1 MKLAD
6 TVKTIVFDWGD
17 TLMVDDPRQNTPMVD
32 WPKVSAVPGSSET
45 LAKLHGRYHLALA
58 TSAELSTVEQ
68 IRAALARGGL
78 NEFIDDVFT
87 KNQLNGA
94 RKPEIGFYRGIALKL
109 TLQPDQLLMVGDHYR
124 ADILGASAAG
134 WFTAWYNPM
143 QKTSTQLN
151 PLYDLDLTSLTELPA
166 ALQQSLLPNLTQ
178 CLDWTLIEGTSAA
191 LRSHVELVACVA
203 YTLAAWL
210 RSAGQGV
217 DPLLAHRG
225 GILHDLCKMSA
236 KGQGLNHGQAARAVL
251 LDKGQP
257 RLAEIARTHML
268 FNLIDP
274 ASSPHTW
281 EEKLVYY
288 ADKLIEKNQI
298 LSVEQRLAGFRERYS
313 MVPEMIDQ
321 VSAAILPLEQEIC
334 APLNM
339 DADELLRQM
348 QESFFAD

>member
-45 LAKLHGRYHLALA
+45 LAKLHGRYHLGLA

-68 IRAALARGGL
+68 IRAALARVGL

-94 RKPEIGFYRGIALKL
+94 RKPEIGFYRGIAQKL
-109 TLQPDQLLMVGDHYR
+109 NLQPDQLLMVGDHYR

-143 QKTSTQLN
+143 QKTAPQLN

-166 ALQQSLLPNLTQ
+166 ALQQPLLPNLTQ

-203 YTLAAWL
+203 YTLAAGCGLPVRALTRCWRIAAAFCTICAKCL
-210 RSAGQGV
+210 QKGRGLIMARPPERSCWTKAS
-217 DPLLAHRG
+217 RG
-225 GILHDLCKMSA
+225 
-236 KGQGLNHGQAARAVL
+236 
-251 LDKGQP
+251 
-257 RLAEIARTHML
+257 LAEMPGR
-268 FNLIDP
+268 
-274 ASSPHTW
+274 
-281 EEKLVYY
+281 
-288 ADKLIEKNQI
+288 
-298 LSVEQRLAGFRERYS
+298 
-313 MVPEMIDQ
+313 
-321 VSAAILPLEQEIC
+321 IC
-334 APLNM
+334 F
-339 DADELLRQM
+339 
-348 QESFFAD
+348 ST